1 MNKKKLTINLTFFG
15 EFDKDFFTNAFN
27 EAYNITEGSTEDT
40 EVPSDAPEA
49 TETVSEPQVEEIPAQ
64 VEEAP
69 QKPSKEEIEQM
80 YKEYFGESQVQKQE
94 PEYDEETK
102 SAIELY
108 KYLENN
114 PHLIQAMR
122 DVDVEGYSTLNNYVP
137 DEVTK
142 RLQQMEDY
150 IQEQQYNA
158 YIKELQGKYN
168 DFDEDKVLEYAE
180 KHEVLDLEVAYKAMK
195 SDSVKEQDM
204 DEIREQI
211 KRELMEELKQNS
223 LNTQSIVG
231 GNSQKPIKT
240 QEVSLSAKEQRIARA
255 MGMSFEE
262 YAKWR

>member
-1 MNKKKLTINLTFFG
+1 MNNKELKINLKFFG
-15 EFDKDFFTNAFN
+15 DFGKDFFTNAFN

-40 EVPSDAPEA
+40 EVPSDAPES
-49 TETVSEPQVEEIPAQ
+49 TESVSEPQVEEIPAEK
-64 VEEAP
+64 EETP

-80 YKEYFGESQVQKQE
+80 YKEYFGEPEVKE
-94 PEYDEETK
+94 PELDEETQ

-108 KYLENN
+108 KYLE
-114 PHLIQAMR
+114 M
-122 DVDVEGYSTLNNYVP
+122 EGYSNLNNYVP

-158 YIKELQGKYN
+158 YIKELQDKYS

-195 SDSVKEQDM
+195 SDSIKEPNIDELKEQ
-204 DEIREQI
+204 IR
-211 KRELMEELKQNS
+211 KELLEELKQNS

-231 GNSQKPIKT
+231 GNSQKPIET
-240 QEVSLSAKEQRIARA
+240 QEVNLSAKEQRIARA
-255 MGMSFEE
+255 MGMTLEE

>member
-1 MNKKKLTINLTFFG
+1 MNNKELKINLSFFG
-15 EFDKDFFTNAFN
+15 DFGKDFFTNAFN

-40 EVPSDAPEA
+40 EVPSDAPES
-49 TETVSEPQVEEIPAQ
+49 TESVSEPQVEEIPAEK
-64 VEEAP
+64 EETP
-69 QKPSKEEIEQM
+69 QKPSKEEVEQM
-80 YKEYFGESQVQKQE
+80 YKEYFGEPEVKE
-94 PEYDEETK
+94 PELDEETQ

-108 KYLENN
+108 KYLEKN

-158 YIKELQGKYN
+158 YIKELQDKYS

-195 SDSVKEQDM
+195 SDSIKEPNIDELKEQ
-204 DEIREQI
+204 IR
-211 KRELMEELKQNS
+211 KELLEELKQNS
-223 LNTQSIVG
+223 LNTQSIVSG
-231 GNSQKPIKT
+231 ISQKPIET
-240 QEVSLSAKEQRIARA
+240 QEVNLSAKEQRIARA
-255 MGMSFEE
+255 MGMTLEE